1 MNPLSRPLPARW
13 QSAPATAAA
22 GWSHSW
28 PRPAL
33 GLALRRGLL
42 ARCPACGDSPMF
54 AGFLR
59 VAAVCTVCGAPLGS
73 FRADDAPPYFTILLV
88 GHIIVPVM
96 VFWEQL
102 APPPLW
108 VEFAVLLPA
117 TLALTLLLIRPIKGA
132 TLAVMLRL
140 GMMKSADGN

>member
-1 MNPLSRPLPARW
+1 M
-13 QSAPATAAA
+13 
-22 GWSHSW
+22 
-28 PRPAL
+28 
-33 GLALRRGLL
+33 
-42 ARCPACGDSPMF
+42 
-54 AGFLR
+54 
-59 VAAVCTVCGAPLGS
+59 AAVCTVCGAPLGS